1 MITLQLVIV
10 SLIAEMPFIGKTF
23 SVFDVAL
30 IGFITIVLRLLCK
43 RLLKVRGLA
52 NAISFSLSLVT
63 AAVPMILY
71 MYSHAKSGLDY
82 TTGSNIAIIIVCAIT
97 GLVFWKIVNP
107 WYYKTVDKNA
117 VTGNLFPYFEK
128 NVVSLL
134 IYGFIELLPATAF
147 VLYSWYS
154 YAGHFS
160 VKSLGG
166 VVAANIIW
174 MILFVVFIKVSKTNH
189 PGAVIEKS
197 KDMYSDKIEK
207 ETETRFEVSLKG
219 KNLVVLETLKI
230 VVLYSAFVVIGLY
243 YDKIHNDGS
252 RVFVNTLGLMI
263 VAVFVLIAIA
273 AYLHDRITLRIIVN
287 KNRFGIHRF
296 LDERAVVDEKNMG
309 SYEELK
315 NKDLSLY
322 YNGKKLIVNRYYT
335 NADKLLSYIQNH
347 TKIEKYSDAMKRLE
361 KYNNKN
367 KFSFFK
373 KKEKS
378 SEKKNKKAAI
388 L

>member
-1 MITLQLVIV
+1 
-10 SLIAEMPFIGKTF
+10 
-23 SVFDVAL
+23 
-30 IGFITIVLRLLCK
+30 
-43 RLLKVRGLA
+43 
-52 NAISFSLSLVT
+52 
-63 AAVPMILY
+63 
-71 MYSHAKSGLDY
+71 
-82 TTGSNIAIIIVCAIT
+82 
-97 GLVFWKIVNP
+97 
-107 WYYKTVDKNA
+107 
-117 VTGNLFPYFEK
+117 
-128 NVVSLL
+128 
-134 IYGFIELLPATAF
+134 
-147 VLYSWYS
+147 
-154 YAGHFS
+154 
-160 VKSLGG
+160 
-166 VVAANIIW
+166 
-174 MILFVVFIKVSKTNH
+174 
-189 PGAVIEKS
+189 
-197 KDMYSDKIEK
+197 MYSDKIEK

-367 KFSFFK
+367 KFSLFK